1 MGVGS
6 STMHRDTRPR
16 TVGTQAGFSVLEAIV
31 AVALIAAAFLPLLAL
46 QTQLTRTAIAI
57 ERAEANLLARNNALA
72 LLQAINPGMR
82 PAGSE
87 EMGAVRLDWTAQA
100 LSPVQP
106 ARGPAGSPGR
116 FNVALYEIK
125 ATLTFDNGREDI
137 FTVRQVGW
145 RATRPAGDLG

>member
-6 STMHRDTRPR
+6 STMQHNARPR
-16 TVGTQAGFSVLEAIV
+16 AVGTQAGFSVLEAIV

-87 EMGAVRLDWTAQA
+87 EMGAVRL
-100 LSPVQP
+100 
-106 ARGPAGSPGR
+106 
-116 FNVALYEIK
+116 
-125 ATLTFDNGREDI
+125 
-137 FTVRQVGW
+137 
-145 RATRPAGDLG
+145 